1 MDIQEKILKLR
12 EEINYHSKKYYVDDV
27 EVEVV
32 DVNVQYLDENGKL
45 ISENIKSFCRNFML
59 KRFPE
64 EKDFIDVWQSAS
76 NKTKLLAG
84 LSDTGLFLDELRREY
99 GREYDVYDIIL
110 QNTYGTE
117 PLTREQRAQKANK
130 ILEQLE
136 GDCKNIFVD
145 VMAKYVEI
153 GISALENRNT
163 LRIEPFTSQYGTGVE
178 IVRKI
183 GGNEKYINITDKLKN
198 AIYGD

>member
-1 MDIQEKILKLR
+1 M
-12 EEINYHSKKYYVDDV
+12 
-27 EVEVV
+27 
-32 DVNVQYLDENGKL
+32 
-45 ISENIKSFCRNFML
+45 ISENIKAFCRNFML

-64 EKDFIDVWQSAS
+64 EKDFIDMWQSAS

-110 QNTYGTE
+110 KNTYDIA
-117 PLTREQRAQKANK
+117 PLTREQRAHKTDK
-130 ILEQLE
+130 VLENLV
-136 GDCKNIFVD
+136 GDCKNIFID
-145 VMAKYVEI
+145 VIAKYVEI
-153 GISALENRNT
+153 GVSAIENRNT

-183 GGNEKYINITDKLKN
+183 GGNEKYIEITDKLKN
-198 AIYGD
+198 AIYER